1 MNATA
6 MSHDT
11 KLFKCLKLINPST
24 HCIYSQS
31 FVKFSSSYFVND
43 ISMRN
48 AKTFLTFQDMF
59 NVISNAFFC
68 SDQSIANYC
77 QFNGYTEQLRYY
89 S

>member
-1 MNATA
+1 MNTTA

-24 HCIYSQS
+24 
-31 FVKFSSSYFVND
+31 SSYFVND

-68 SDQSIANYC
+68 SDQSIANYG